1 MDCPGIVFAKARNA
15 EEEADVMLRN
25 CLRVEQMSDP
35 AIAIGAILRRVS
47 KEQLLK
53 HYGTARLG
61 LGLGSGSGSGLGLGL
76 GLAHPNPPTPT
87 PTPTPNRTPNPNQL
101 QRCRGVPHPRRPE
114 AWRPAQGRGA

>member
-114 AWRPAQGRGA
+114 ARRPAQGRGA

>member
-35 AIAIGAILRRVS
+35 AIAIGAILRRVA

-53 HYGTARLG
+53 YYGTARMGLG
-61 LGLGSGSGSGLGLGL
+61 LGLGSGSGLGLGL

-87 PTPTPNRTPNPNQL
+87 PTPNPNPNQL

-114 AWRPAQGRGA
+114 ARRPAQGRGA